1 MIVFKFVE
9 GAPQKDFEQ
18 AISVEMDKTVK
29 FFEKELL
36 KIRSGKAHTSMIED
50 IKVNSYGTMMP
61 LKQVAALSAPDV
73 NLLVIQPWD
82 KGIIGDIEKAIST
95 SDLEVTPVNDGNV
108 IRIQLPRLSTE
119 RREELIKTL
128 GKKLEETKVTLRNVR
143 KDFHNLIRE
152 AEKGKKISEDYSKRL
167 QDVLQ
172 KFTDKIIEM
181 IDKLSKKKEDEI
193 RSV

>member
-9 GAPQKDFEQ
+9 GAPTKDFET
-18 AISVEMDKTVK
+18 ALSAEMDKTVK

-36 KIRSGKAHTSMIED
+36 KIRSGRAHTSMIED

-128 GKKLEETKVTLRNVR
+128 GKKVEETKVTLRNVR

-152 AEKGKKISEDYSKRL
+152 SEKGKKISEDYSKRL

-172 KFTDKIIEM
+172 KFTDKIIEN
-181 IDKLSKKKEDEI
+181 IDKSAKKKEDEI